1 MNGILLISKKTYS
14 LSKKVPITKW
24 IEKPYEFD
32 NLKVPK
38 NFELRFVN
46 ANLEMKD
53 LHQAFPEF
61 EISWNTKSKMRETA
75 RNNECSLRHGLT
87 DIAWYSK
94 KMQIAFII
102 DSHRRLPE
110 IVHVQSED
118 ELKRMLGG
126 NDEV

>member
-14 LSKKVPITKW
+14 LSKKVSITKW

-61 EISWNTKSKMRETA
+61 EISWNTKSRIREIA
-75 RNNECSLRHGLT
+75 KNECRRQYGLT
-87 DIAWYSK
+87 DIVWYSE
-94 KMQIAFII
+94 KMQIAFVI
-102 DSHRRLPE
+102 DSHKRLPE

>member
-1 MNGILLISKKTYS
+1 MHGKLIISKKTFS

-24 IEKPYEFD
+24 IEKPYAFD
-32 NLKVPK
+32 GLQMPK

-61 EISWNTKSKMRETA
+61 EISWTTKSKIREIA
-75 RNNECSLRHGLT
+75 KNECQTRYGLT
-87 DIAWYSK
+87 DITWYSD
-94 KMQIAFII
+94 KMQIAFVI
-102 DSHRRLPE
+102 DSHKRLPE

-118 ELKRMLGG
+118 ELKRMLGE

>member
-1 MNGILLISKKTYS
+1 MNGKLIISKKTYS
-14 LSKKVPITKW
+14 LSKKAPITKW
-24 IEKPYEFD
+24 IEKPYAFD
-32 NLKVPK
+32 SLRMPK

-61 EISWNTKSKMRETA
+61 EISWNAKNKIRDIA
-75 RNNECSLRHGLT
+75 KNECQIRYGLT
-87 DIAWYSK
+87 DITWYSE
-94 KMQIAFII
+94 KMQIAFVI
-102 DSHRRLPE
+102 DSHKRLPD
-110 IVHVQSED
+110 IVHVQSEA